1 MNRSDIALAV
11 DCCTI
16 KCACATCPLN
26 GNPECIKELMLAAKN
41 ELEKSEVNT
50 MPNGCVDV
58 DEERER
64 LIAERKKMAAEI
76 DYQRRQLAEVLQEN
90 KLLEAQMHIVHMIF
104 GRRYGANE

>member
-26 GNPECIKELMLAAKN
+26 GNPECIKELMLAAKT
-41 ELEKSEVNT
+41 ELQKSEGNT
-50 MPNGCVDV
+50 MPKGCVDV

-64 LIAERKKMAAEI
+64 LIAEREKLVAEI
-76 DYQRRQLAEVLQEN
+76 NYQRQHLDEVLQEN
-90 KLLEAQMHIVHMIF
+90 KLLQAQMHIVHMIF